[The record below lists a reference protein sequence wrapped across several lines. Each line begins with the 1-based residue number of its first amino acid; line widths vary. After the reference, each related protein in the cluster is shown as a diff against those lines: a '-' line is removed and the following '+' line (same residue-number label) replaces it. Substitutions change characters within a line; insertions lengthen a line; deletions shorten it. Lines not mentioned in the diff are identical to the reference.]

1 MHVSVMPTRCTIGG
15 MDTGLYIAVF
25 MLPKRSHVRIG
36 ALGNCTFQAG
46 VYMYVGSAQRNLMA
60 RIERHGRR
68 NKPLRW
74 HIDYLSA
81 KARMLGAILV
91 PGSRRQEC
99 SLARKVAA
107 LHPRIVP
114 GFGSS
119 DCGCEGHLF
128 YAGPSFDCVE

>member
-1 MHVSVMPTRCTIGG
+1 MYVAVMPQRCTIEL

-36 ALGNCTFQAG
+36 EFGSFTFQAG

-68 NKPLRW
+68 DKPLRW

-91 PGSRRQEC
+91 LGTRRQEC
-99 SLARKVAA
+99 SLARKVAVLA
-107 LHPRIVP
+107 PRIVL

-128 YAGPSFDCVE
+128 YVGPSLGCVG